1 MARGY
6 DRALRER
13 VVRAADN
20 GMSARA
26 AGRRFEV
33 GVATAVR
40 WVRRWREE
48 GTLDDPVPRHRRS
61 VLDDH
66 ADWLS
71 ALRENEAELS
81 CRAVCE
87 RLADERGVR
96 VHEGTLW
103 RWLRSNG
110 VTFKKRA

>member
-1 MARGY
+1 MGHGY

-13 VVRAADN
+13 VVRAADA

-48 GTLDDPVPRHRRS
+48 GTLDDPPRRDRRS
-61 VLDDH
+61 VLDTH
-66 ADWLS
+66 AQWL
-71 ALRENEAELS
+71 AELREAEPELS

-87 RLADERGVR
+87 RLAAERGVSI
-96 VHEGTLW
+96 HEGTLW
-103 RWLRSNG
+103 RWLRVNG